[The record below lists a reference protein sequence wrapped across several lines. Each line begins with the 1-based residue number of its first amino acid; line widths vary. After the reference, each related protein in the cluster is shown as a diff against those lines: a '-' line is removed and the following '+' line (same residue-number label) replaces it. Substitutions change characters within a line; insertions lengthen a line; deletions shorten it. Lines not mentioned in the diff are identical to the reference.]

1 MASGIYEKLLNIK
14 KPKCLLVTETAK
26 QHSKL
31 FSTAFQKSDCKVYC
45 FYHGNDTGLKIYKNR
60 HRHVEAHCR
69 YLVVPTKGIAREL
82 TKNYIDDKVDK
93 RTGTEYVS
101 VDSIFYENILR
112 QSTRTK
118 RASKV
123 KKVML
128 LGTPAN
134 PNRYVHEH
142 GQFFYI
148 KVDLE
153 YRLIKALK
161 LGGYEVI
168 YKAHPDRLEEVK
180 GLFENVVDE
189 YCTHPFE
196 DVWQKADAFLFTDT
210 ASTTFGLSLPTNKH
224 IVLMDNSIDQKNHH
238 VEGLLNKRIRSVSMC
253 LNESMRMKFNN
264 NELYYALNNQFD
276 TIDYSIINE
285 VLL

>member
-1 MASGIYEKLLNIK
+1 
-14 KPKCLLVTETAK
+14 
-26 QHSKL
+26 
-31 FSTAFQKSDCKVYC
+31 
-45 FYHGNDTGLKIYKNR
+45 
-60 HRHVEAHCR
+60 
-69 YLVVPTKGIAREL
+69 
-82 TKNYIDDKVDK
+82 
-93 RTGTEYVS
+93 
-101 VDSIFYENILR
+101 
-112 QSTRTK
+112 
-118 RASKV
+118 
-123 KKVML
+123 ML